1 MTESSQSWN
10 GLQLYSSIMWPSR
23 SCNLYTFSHIE
34 TRCLTGLKLFHDAFS
49 VHVDSMKLTTNFSF
63 FFFLIFTWLVQ
74 AYMVGV
80 VFSKLTRPKMRAQT
94 LMFSRN
100 AVICQRDGQLC
111 LMFRVG
117 DMRKSHIIAAHI
129 RAQMIRSRVTAEG
142 EQMPYY
148 QHELKVSS
156 RHALSP
162 LIYNVFNSVNLTKL
176 FLALKKNY

>member
-1 MTESSQSWN
+1 
-10 GLQLYSSIMWPSR
+10 
-23 SCNLYTFSHIE
+23 
-34 TRCLTGLKLFHDAFS
+34 
-49 VHVDSMKLTTNFSF
+49 
-63 FFFLIFTWLVQ
+63 
-74 AYMVGV
+74 MVGV

-162 LIYNVFNSVNLTKL
+162 LIYSLDTPLTLPVAALVKLGNSVNNQYAPACFDVFKVSIYLTTKL
-176 FLALKKNY
+176 VIFKF

>member
-1 MTESSQSWN
+1 M
-10 GLQLYSSIMWPSR
+10 
-23 SCNLYTFSHIE
+23 
-34 TRCLTGLKLFHDAFS
+34 
-49 VHVDSMKLTTNFSF
+49 
-63 FFFLIFTWLVQ
+63 Q

-162 LIYNVFNSVNLTKL
+162 LIYTVFNSVNLTKL